1 MSLATGTRLGP
12 YEIVAPLGAGG
23 MGDVYR
29 GRDTRLARHVA
40 IKVLSAHLATDP
52 QFRLRFEREARA
64 ISSLEH
70 PNICTLFDVGEQ
82 GDISYLVMP
91 LLDGETLADRLSGPG
106 GHDRALPV
114 REALRIASEIAS
126 AVEAAHE
133 HGIIHRDLKPA
144 NIFVL
149 RDGTAKI
156 LDFGLAKDSR
166 STDSVATHETA
177 LAAPTEPGLILGTA
191 AYMSPE
197 QVRGLAID
205 RRSDVW
211 AFGCVL
217 YQMLSG
223 RRPFAGQT
231 PSDVMAAILER
242 EPDWTALPPSLPDG
256 IVRLLR
262 RCLRKETRDRLHD
275 IADAR
280 IEIQD
285 AREQP
290 ESAVTATVT
299 LARGRERL
307 FFVLAVAAT
316 VAALALG
323 AARLLTPRLVAP
335 PETRLDIVTPPTAD
349 PASMAISPDGR
360 TIAFVASTNGAQRI
374 WLRRLDGTASRE
386 LMGTENGESAVLVA
400 GRPISRILYRRQVEA
415 HRSRRGRRQVA
426 GGRGARRRRY
436 VGSRRHDPLW
446 SNACQRALQ
455 GLRGRRR
462 RHRSHDA
469 RTTAGRPPVAILPPR
484 HPALSL
490 LRRRRCR
497 DAGRLCRVARWRAP
511 DHAHPV
517 GFGRRLH
524 VRMGAVRARDNTRR
538 AALRSNGESAY
549 R

>member
-1 MSLATGTRLGP
+1 MSLPTGTRLGP

-29 GRDTRLARHVA
+29 GRDTRLERNVA

-114 REALRIASEIAS
+114 REALRIAIEIAS
-126 AVEAAHE
+126 AIEAAHE

-166 STDSVATHETA
+166 SASGVATHETTIA
-177 LAAPTEPGLILGTA
+177 EPTEPGIILGTA
-191 AYMSPE
+191 AYMAPE
-197 QVRGLAID
+197 QVRGLSID
-205 RRSDVW
+205 KRTDIW

-217 YQMLSG
+217 YQMLAG

-256 IVRLLR
+256 VVRVLR
-262 RCLRKETRDRLHD
+262 RCLRKDTRDRLHD

-285 AREQP
+285 ARDQP
-290 ESAVTATVT
+290 ESTPAAATPPSSPSPDDDASGCSSS
-299 LARGRERL
+299 LPLPPPSRRLGSAPRGCSRRERRHCPKL
-307 FFVLAVAAT
+307 VSTSSRRRRLIPPRWPFHRT
-316 VAALALG
+316 
-323 AARLLTPRLVAP
+323 AARLR
-335 PETRLDIVTPPTAD
+335 
-349 PASMAISPDGR
+349 S
-360 TIAFVASTNGAQRI
+360 
-374 WLRRLDGTASRE
+374 WLRPTERSGSGCAGWTAPRP
-386 LMGTENGESAVLVA
+386 ES
-400 GRPISRILYRRQVEA
+400 
-415 HRSRRGRRQVA
+415 
-426 GGRGARRRRY
+426 
-436 VGSRRHDPLW
+436 
-446 SNACQRALQ
+446 
-455 GLRGRRR
+455 
-462 RHRSHDA
+462 
-469 RTTAGRPPVAILPPR
+469 
-484 HPALSL
+484 
-490 LRRRRCR
+490 
-497 DAGRLCRVARWRAP
+497 
-511 DHAHPV
+511 
-517 GFGRRLH
+517 
-524 VRMGAVRARDNTRR
+524 
-538 AALRSNGESAY
+538 
-549 R
+549 